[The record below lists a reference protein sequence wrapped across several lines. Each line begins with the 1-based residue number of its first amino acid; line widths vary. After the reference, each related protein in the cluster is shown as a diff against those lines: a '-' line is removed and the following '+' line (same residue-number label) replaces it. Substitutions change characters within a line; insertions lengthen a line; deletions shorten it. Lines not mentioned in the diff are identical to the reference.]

1 MIDFKDFTLYI
12 RENSDSAAAVREC
25 LGAELAHT
33 EDGAPLAEGFTLS
46 LSDTANLTFLAVSK
60 RGGKI
65 GVDAELLS
73 RTPPP
78 GFSSVF
84 DWTDLEAYCKAS
96 GENLFALA
104 KNPPD
109 LSKIPDIEITRITT
123 HGCAVSVAATWDVAS
138 LNRTEVTEV

>member
-1 MIDFKDFTLYI
+1 M
-12 RENSDSAAAVREC
+12 REC
-25 LGAELAHT
+25 LGAELSHT

-84 DWTDLEAYCKAS
+84 EWTDLEAYCKAS

-123 HGCAVSVAATWDVAS
+123 HGCAVSVAEAPCAS
-138 LNRTEVTEV
+138 PLIKP

>member
-1 MIDFKDFTLYI
+1 MDFPGFTLFVQ
-12 RENSDSAAAVREC
+12 ENSSSADIVKDC
-25 LGAELAHT
+25 LGAGLSHAEN
-33 EDGAPLAEGFTLS
+33 GAPLAEGFTLS

-84 DWTDLEAYCKAS
+84 EWTDLEAYCKAS

-123 HGCAVSVAATWDVAS
+123 RGCAVSVAATWDVAS

>member
-12 RENSDSAAAVREC
+12 RENSDSVAAVREC
-25 LGAELAHT
+25 LGAELSHT

-84 DWTDLEAYCKAS
+84 DWTDLEAYCKAT
-96 GENLFALA
+96 GKNLFSLA
-104 KNPPD
+104 KCR
-109 LSKIPDIEITRITT
+109 PDIAADERVKITHVRSN
-123 HGCAVSVAATWDVAS
+123 GCAVSVVII
-138 LNRTEVTEV
+138 RTN

>member
-25 LGAELAHT
+25 LGAELSHT

-46 LSDTANLTFLAVSK
+46 ISDTANLTFLAVSK

-109 LSKIPDIEITRITT
+109 LSKIPDIKITRITT

>member
-1 MIDFKDFTLYI
+1 MDFPGFTLFVQ
-12 RENSDSAAAVREC
+12 ENSSSADIVKDC
-25 LGAELAHT
+25 LGAGLSHAEN
-33 EDGAPLAEGFTLS
+33 GAPLAEGFTLS

-123 HGCAVSVAATWDVAS
+123 HGCAVSVAEAPCAS
-138 LNRTEVTEV
+138 PLIKP